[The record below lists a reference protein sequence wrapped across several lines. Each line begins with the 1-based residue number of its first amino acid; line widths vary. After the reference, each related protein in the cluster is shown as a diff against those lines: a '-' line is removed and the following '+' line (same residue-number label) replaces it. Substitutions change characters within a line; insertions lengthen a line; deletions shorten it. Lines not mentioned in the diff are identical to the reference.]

1 VTAPAARP
9 VATGSGIERVVN
21 CAASVVLPK
30 VWLASS
36 VYAARGTEV
45 HAYLERI
52 SNGTPAADSLLLVA
66 DEHRGAA
73 EAVDLPPLA
82 EDLRL
87 SPEVAFAYNPVT
99 DTARVLGQSL
109 ERDYSAITEDEWP
122 LTIDIAGLA
131 GGTGIVRDWKT
142 GWSKLPRTGRNWQMR
157 GAALA
162 VARAFDLD
170 QVDAQ
175 LIYLR
180 ENKAAWRDRAGFDA
194 FELAGIAAELRA
206 VHARAQADRA
216 AYAAGAHV
224 EPTEGSWC
232 RYCPSWSSCP
242 AKAALVRWA
251 LTGEGQPANKPI
263 AATDIAAALERV
275 RAGKKALEHVERA
288 ILATVSGDPMLVE
301 VGEDGTETWLGK
313 HPKEGNEKL
322 DAAMAVEIA
331 ADVLSIPPEGRAKL
345 AAEIT
350 STTKTAIEAAAKKYA
365 AKGQAAGAVRLIT
378 DAIRARGGATRP
390 TSEAVGLYTIRPKAL
405 AAGGQ

>member
-1 VTAPAARP
+1 MTAPAAKP

-21 CAASVVLPK
+21 CGASVVLPK

-45 HAYLERI
+45 HAYNERI
-52 SNGTPAADSLLLVA
+52 STGMDPAESLLLVA
-66 DEHRGAA
+66 EEHRGAA
-73 EAVDLPPLA
+73 EAVDLVAIA
-82 EDLRL
+82 EDLSL
-87 SPEVAFAYNPVT
+87 SAEVAFAYNPVT

-109 ERDYSAITEDEWP
+109 ERDYSSITEDEWP
-122 LTIDIAGLA
+122 LTIDVAGLA
-131 GGTGIVRDWKT
+131 AGVGIVRDYKT
-142 GWSKLPRTGRNWQMR
+142 GWSRLPRTGRNWQMR
-157 GAALA
+157 GAAIA

-175 LIYLR
+175 LVYLR
-180 ENKAAWRDRAGFDA
+180 EGKSAWRDRAGFDA
-194 FELAGIAAELRA
+194 FELAGINAELRA
-206 VHARAQADRA
+206 VHARAKADRA
-216 AYAAGAHV
+216 AYAAGAHI

-251 LTGEGQPANKPI
+251 LTGESSPASKPV
-263 AATDIAAALERV
+263 AVTDIVAALDRV

-288 ILATVSGDPMLVE
+288 ILATISGDPMLVD
-301 VGEDGTETWLGK
+301 VAEDGTETWLGK
-313 HPKEGNEKL
+313 HTKEGNEKL

-331 ADVLSIPPEGRAKL
+331 ADVLSVPPEKRAAL

-350 STTKTAIEAAAKKYA
+350 STTKSAIEKAVGKRVASGK
-365 AKGQAAGAVRLIT
+365 AAGAIRLIT
-378 DAIRARGGATRP
+378 EAIRARGGATRP